1 MLVTIY
7 YYVILDVGE
16 DCVRSENGSI
26 HQDRE
31 NSENKSWIS
40 SWTVDSRED
49 REEGCLFM
57 HELQSSSETNL
68 FFFFPSPFWTN
79 EAAEKMENRQI
90 DGDTD

>member
-1 MLVTIY
+1 
-7 YYVILDVGE
+7 
-16 DCVRSENGSI
+16 
-26 HQDRE
+26 
-31 NSENKSWIS
+31 
-40 SWTVDSRED
+40 
-49 REEGCLFM
+49 M

>member
-1 MLVTIY
+1 MDQFIKIEKAVKIK
-7 YYVILDVGE
+7 VGS
-16 DCVRSENGSI
+16 DP
-26 HQDRE
+26 
-31 NSENKSWIS
+31 
-40 SWTVDSRED
+40 WTVDSRED